1 MGIYSIALYR
11 QFLRFCCLPS
21 SFHEMIFTL
30 IMVSSLCMLP
40 YIGPLSSQPLTLT
53 APPPPPL
60 SLSLSLPPMYPTL
73 LLVYPFTLPLL
84 PLPLS
89 PSLYNYIYLLSP
101 SLPLQ
106 GAWTIIQ
113 PRAFNNSDGSA
124 SYSIPTHLL
133 DNDITIT
140 SCSIQG
146 CYNKDEQF
154 TEYLTNRVIVNCSIG
169 I

>member
-1 MGIYSIALYR
+1 
-11 QFLRFCCLPS
+11 
-21 SFHEMIFTL
+21 
-30 IMVSSLCMLP
+30 MVSSHSASLHW
-40 YIGPLSSQPLTLT
+40 SSLLTT
-53 APPPPPL
+53 PHTHSPPPPPPL